1 MLHRD
6 RRKSPHRSGCGTEG
20 KLHSTSTEMEEVQ
33 TSLSLQMLQVAREV
47 VQQSSLQVIRT
58 PLIHLPHGTIP
69 MKINCNLYLK
79 LENMQTTGSF
89 KIRGVANQFSRKESG
104 PFITM
109 SAGNYGKAF
118 AYASKHF
125 GHRGKVLMVDTA
137 PASKSALIASYGVD
151 VEQMPAKSLMP
162 TVEQLVKDQKMIFL
176 HPFDD
181 IDLIAGHGSIGL
193 EILEEIPNPDVV
205 TVCCGG
211 GGLLAGVAAAF
222 KLSGCTT
229 TNIYGV
235 EPKEAC
241 TMYRS
246 FCENKPVFMDAKSIA
261 TGLAPPFAG
270 SNSFQIC
277 KQHVKEILLVSD
289 DEIKAAVSMLYK
301 IGLVVEPSGA
311 AAFAAIVGEKINLE
325 GKTVVVIITG
335 GNVSPEELCHI
346 IH

>member
-1 MLHRD
+1 MD
-6 RRKSPHRSGCGTEG
+6 
-20 KLHSTSTEMEEVQ
+20 
-33 TSLSLQMLQVAREV
+33 
-47 VQQSSLQVIRT
+47 I
-58 PLIHLPHGTIP
+58 
-69 MKINCNLYLK
+69 
-79 LENMQTTGSF
+79 GSF
-89 KIRGVANQFSRKESG
+89 KIRGVANQFSRRESG

-118 AYASKHF
+118 AYAARHF
-125 GHRGKVLMVDTA
+125 GHQGKVLMPDTA
-137 PASKSALIASYGVD
+137 PASKTNLIASYGVD
-151 VEQMPAKSLMP
+151 IKQVPSKSLLP

-211 GGLLAGVAAAF
+211 GGLLAGVAAAI

-229 TNIYGV
+229 TAIYGV

-246 FCENKPVFMDAKSIA
+246 FIENKPVLMDAKSIA

-277 KQHVKEILLVSD
+277 RQHVKEILLVSD

-335 GNVSPEELCHI
+335 GNVTPEELCHLV
-346 IH
+346 H

>member
-1 MLHRD
+1 
-6 RRKSPHRSGCGTEG
+6 
-20 KLHSTSTEMEEVQ
+20 MEEAQ
-33 TSLSLQMLQVAREV
+33 TLLSLQMLQEARKT
-47 VQQSSLQVIRT
+47 VQRSTLQVIKT
-58 PLIHLPHGTIP
+58 PLIHLPHGAIP
-69 MKINCNLYLK
+69 MKINCNLYMK

-89 KIRGVANQFSRKESG
+89 KIRGVANQFSRRESG

-125 GHRGKVLMVDTA
+125 GHQGKVLMADTA
-137 PASKSALIASYGVD
+137 PASKTALIASYGVE
-151 VEQMPAKSLMP
+151 VEQIPSKSLLP

-176 HPFDD
+176 DPFDD

-205 TVCCGG
+205 AVCCGG
-211 GGLLAGVAAAF
+211 GGLLAGVAAAI

-235 EPKEAC
+235 EPKE
-241 TMYRS
+241 
-246 FCENKPVFMDAKSIA
+246 
-261 TGLAPPFAG
+261 G
-270 SNSFQIC
+270 SKSFQIC
-277 KQHVKEILLVSD
+277 SQHVKEILLVSD

-311 AAFAAIVGEKINLE
+311 AAFAAIVGEKINLK
-325 GKTVVVIITG
+325 GKTVVVLITG
-335 GNVSPEELCHI
+335 GNVSPEELCCIVH
-346 IH
+346 

>member
-1 MLHRD
+1 
-6 RRKSPHRSGCGTEG
+6 
-20 KLHSTSTEMEEVQ
+20 MEEAQ
-33 TSLSLQMLQVAREV
+33 TLLSLQMLQDARETV
-47 VQQSSLQVIRT
+47 ERSTLQVIKT
-58 PLIHLPHGTIP
+58 PLIHLHHGAVP
-69 MKINCNLYLK
+69 MKTNCNLYMK

-89 KIRGVANQFSRKESG
+89 KIRGVANQFSRRESG

-125 GHRGKVLMVDTA
+125 GHQGKVLMADTA
-137 PASKSALIASYGVD
+137 PASRTALLASYGVE
-151 VEQMPAKSLMP
+151 VEQMPSKSLLP
-162 TVEQLVKDQKMIFL
+162 TVEQFVKDQKMIFL

-181 IDLIAGHGSIGL
+181 IDLIAGYGSIGL

-205 TVCCGG
+205 IVCCGG
-211 GGLLAGVAAAF
+211 GGLLAGVAAAI

-246 FCENKPVFMDAKSIA
+246 FSENKPVLMDAKSIA
-261 TGLAPPFAG
+261 IGLAPPFAG
-270 SNSFQIC
+270 SNAFQIC
-277 KQHVKEILLVSD
+277 RQHVKEILLVSD
-289 DEIKAAVSMLYK
+289 DEIKEAVSMLYN

-311 AAFAAIVGEKINLE
+311 AAFAAIVGEKINLK

-335 GNVSPEELCHI
+335 GNVTPEELCDI